1 MRIISEC
8 NTPIYLTSKGKAVGD
23 AEEGS
28 RRRAATAST
37 GGKPQR
43 QDPHPGSE
51 VTAQAQN
58 VGMN

>member
-1 MRIISEC
+1 MWDETHEKH
-8 NTPIYLTSKGKAVGD
+8 TPNDLTPKGKAVGD

-43 QDPHPGSE
+43 QDPQPGSE
-51 VTAQAQN
+51 ITP
-58 VGMN
+58 